1 MKTVTKIV
9 LAAGAFGL
17 VSAAGV
23 AGVAVADSHASMHGK
38 KHHQS
43 GKGRHHGHRGHGVG
57 RLMERFDTDKDGK
70 LTQSELDDARKALL
84 AKFDADKD
92 GKLSL
97 EEFEPLWLEVM
108 KRRMVRGFQKLDI
121 DGDAGVTE
129 EEFLR
134 PFKNTVEKMD
144 RNDDGVLDKEDRR
157 QHQRGSGRH
166 QQRNQ

>member
-9 LAAGAFGL
+9 LAAGAVGL

-23 AGVAVADSHASMHGK
+23 TGVAVTDSHASMHGK
-38 KHHQS
+38 KHHAS
-43 GKGRHHGHRGHGVG
+43 GKGRHHGHRGHGFE
-57 RLMERFDTDKDGK
+57 RLMERFDTDKDRK

-84 AKFDADKD
+84 AKYDTNKD

-97 EEFEPLWLEVM
+97 QEFEPLWLEVM
-108 KRRMVRGFQKLDI
+108 MRRMVRGFQRLDI

-144 RNDDGVLDKEDRR
+144 RNDDGVLDKQDRGR
-157 QHQRGSGRH
+157 NRHQRGSGR
-166 QQRNQ
+166 Q

>member
-9 LAAGAFGL
+9 LAAGAVGL
-17 VSAAGV
+17 VGAAGV
-23 AGVAVADSHASMHGK
+23 AGVAVTDSHASMHGK
-38 KHHQS
+38 KHHYG
-43 GKGRHHGHRGHGVG
+43 GKARHHGHRGHGYE
-57 RLMERFDTDKDGK
+57 RLMERFDTNKDGK

-84 AKFDADKD
+84 AKYDTNKD

-97 EEFEPLWLEVM
+97 QEFEPLWLEVM
-108 KRRMVRGFQKLDI
+108 KRRMVRGFQRLDI

-144 RNDDGVLDKEDRR
+144 RNDDGVLDKQDRGRNR
-157 QHQRGSGRH
+157 QQRGSGR
-166 QQRNQ
+166 Q